1 MRWITVRAVEQIH
14 AEIIRLTGGLPGV
27 RDRGLLHSAV
37 MNPMATFGGRDLYP
51 DLLAKV
57 AALLF
62 GLVKNHPFVDGNKRT
77 ALVAS
82 AVVLKLNGLRLTA
95 SNPEVVEFMEAV
107 AAGRLVYDDVLLW
120 LRRHTEQ

>member
-14 AEIIRLTGGLPGV
+14 AEIIRSTGGLPGV
-27 RDRGLLHSAV
+27 RDCGLLHSAV